1 MIQRQTSRVY
11 GHSGHPKPIVLSAKV
26 CRLHWFFIM
35 VTGMCFCNV
44 TFISKGMSRWFPSD
58 WYCSCRIIEDTSL
71 ITILQS
77 YYKGTNYSFLTYF
90 LTKIHSIL
98 SQLCCCFVIRS
109 RWSCVYRNM
118 LQNGNQGVLSIMP
131 STIWYSWDAGKQC
144 TLYYISFDKIACKL
158 LTTSASTLILIQKV
172 KLLSKLFFNFTFFN
186 FVQSSQVPPPSLSNI
201 HVHT

>member
-77 YYKGTNYSFLTYF
+77 YYKGTNYSFLTISWQRFTQFYPN
-90 LTKIHSIL
+90 
-98 SQLCCCFVIRS
+98 FV
-109 RWSCVYRNM
+109 V
-118 LQNGNQGVLSIMP
+118 VLSLGRAGRV
-131 STIWYSWDAGKQC
+131 STGICYRMVTREFYQSCLPQFGIPEMQVN
-144 TLYYISFDKIACKL
+144 
-158 LTTSASTLILIQKV
+158 SAHCIILAVTI
-172 KLLSKLFFNFTFFN
+172 
-186 FVQSSQVPPPSLSNI
+186 
-201 HVHT
+201 